1 MRKLTQE
8 ETEMEADAAL
18 DMEYQN
24 YKKRVIVEHFMDL
37 PDEEYIERI
46 GDAID
51 ELIKKGK
58 LSPSVILE
66 TDELNENLPQI
77 ISLAEQKYNEE
88 KGVK

>member
-51 ELIKKGK
+51 ELIKEGK

-66 TDELNENLPQI
+66 TDELNENLPKI

-88 KGVK
+88 KGMK

>member
-8 ETEMEADAAL
+8 EVEMEADAAL

-51 ELIKKGK
+51 DLIKEGK

-77 ISLAEQKYNEE
+77 ISLAEKKYNEE

>member
-51 ELIKKGK
+51 ELIKEGK

-66 TDELNENLPQI
+66 TDELNKNLPQI

-88 KGVK
+88 KGIE

>member
-51 ELIKKGK
+51 ELIKEGK

>member
-18 DMEYQN
+18 DMEYQS

-51 ELIKKGK
+51 DLIKEGK

-66 TDELNENLPQI
+66 TDELNKNLPQI
-77 ISLAEQKYNEE
+77 VDLAEKKYNKE
-88 KGVK
+88 KEIK